1 VIFVHSFDNAVRHN
15 LVIRPRPCKPP
26 GKASIEAMTYCRV
39 ATEWP
44 WSDEGKLHHNLDAPG
59 FDVPE
64 DFREKAK
71 PASPRN
77 KESVHLR
84 LDPDVLEW
92 FRRQG
97 PGYQTR
103 INAVLRSYFEA
114 HKNEG
119 SG

>member
-1 VIFVHSFDNAVRHN
+1 MQADKD
-15 LVIRPRPCKPP
+15 IRTATLEDI
-26 GKASIEAMTYCRV
+26 KAMERRG
-39 ATEWP
+39 E
-44 WSDEGKLHHNLDAPG
+44 LHHNPDAPG

-64 DFREKAK
+64 DFWEKAK